1 MEVDGITLI
10 IFVGYFLGF
19 LMVIQLHAGIVLD
32 FEPLDLVNEMT

>member
-19 LMVIQLHAGIVLD
+19 LMGIQLHAVIVLD
-32 FEPLDLVNEMT
+32 SELLDPVNEMT